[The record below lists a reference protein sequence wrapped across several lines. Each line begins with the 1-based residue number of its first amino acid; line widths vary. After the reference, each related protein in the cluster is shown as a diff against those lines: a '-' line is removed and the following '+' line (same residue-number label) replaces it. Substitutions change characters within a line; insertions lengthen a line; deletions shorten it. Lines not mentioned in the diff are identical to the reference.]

1 MALESAL
8 VSKLNKFAVKNNL
21 IYLNIK
27 DKNLNGWPDSLLIDR
42 NGVHYWFELKKEDG
56 TGRVSDIQK
65 YRISE
70 MKGYN
75 CEVYVVKSIQE
86 IKEIIYGDG
95 L

>member
-1 MALESAL
+1 MPLESAL

-42 NGVHYWFELKKEDG
+42 NGVHYWFELKREDG
-56 TGRVSDIQK
+56 RGRVSDIQK

-70 MKGYN
+70 MKGYKIK
-75 CEVYVVKSIQE
+75 VFVVDNIDD
-86 IKEIIYGDG
+86 IKRIINGDG